1 MAGGNHDEAGKV
13 AGHGPGHDAGH
24 DAKPRDAAQAAPGAG
39 AGVDWGPLAESMVLG
54 MEPSL
59 GADPAAWATWL
70 ARQDPPLRSA
80 IITKLH
86 THKGNFFVFQ
96 VESQM
101 RIANAPKLPDERPL
115 SSAEIGFL
123 FPTYMTSINYGSV
136 RLKFDTLLTKG
147 GYGRTVG
154 NAIHM
159 PESCRGPSGEL
170 TTGHEGGL
178 ELLAHEI
185 GHVWQYQHSGLVYI
199 PDALLAQLAG
209 KMVGHDAYE
218 WQGLAKRKV
227 PFEEWNPEAQAEMG
241 AAYNIAL
248 HKLMALGKGDRPD
261 PGDLETI
268 QLATPYVGK
277 LMAGQAR
284 RTNSPTETGAK
295 ILVGP
300 VGGFIIDELLGD

>member
-1 MAGGNHDEAGKV
+1 MSGGNHDEAGKV
-13 AGHGPGHDAGH
+13 AGHGPGPDAGH
-24 DAKPRDAAQAAPGAG
+24 EARPREAAKAAPGAG

-59 GADPAAWATWL
+59 GSDPAAWGVWL
-70 ARQDPPLRSA
+70 ARQDAPLRNA
-80 IITKLH
+80 VIAKLH
-86 THKGNFFVFQ
+86 ERKGNFFVFQ
-96 VESQM
+96 MEGHM
-101 RIANAPKLPDERPL
+101 RNANAPKLPDERPL

-123 FPTYMTSINYGSV
+123 FPTYLTSIHYGSV

-159 PESCRGPSGEL
+159 PESCRGPTGEL

-185 GHVWQYQHSGLVYI
+185 GHVWQFQHSGLVYI

-218 WQGLAKRKV
+218 WQGLARSKV
-227 PFEEWNPEAQAEMG
+227 PFDEWNAEAQAEMG

-248 HKLMALGKGDRPD
+248 HKVLAQGTAGKPE
-261 PGDLETI
+261 PTDLETI
-268 QLATPYVGK
+268 ELATPYVPK
-277 LMAGQAR
+277 LMSGQAR
-284 RTNSPTETGAK
+284 RKNSPTETGAK

-300 VGGFIIDELLGD
+300 VGSFIIDKLAGD